1 MLVIIIKK
9 RQNELRN
16 VKVLLPTS
24 IASSSITV
32 AERLLEGIEGDAQ
45 LNLCNC

>member
-16 VKVLLPTS
+16 VKVLPTS

-32 AERLLEGIEGDAQ
+32 AERLLKGIEGDAQ
-45 LNLCNC
+45 LNLCSC